1 MPIKVKEKKTITIKR
16 FITDEKG
23 KKLSAIIDIKE
34 LERMKE
40 LLEDIEDLRVIEERK
55 DEPVADFEEYLR
67 KRKTRSRVST

>member
-1 MPIKVKEKKTITIKR
+1 MPTKVKEKKTIAVKR

-67 KRKTRSRVST
+67 KRKTRSRVSA